1 MKKIVIFGT
10 GAAGRAIYRAIKD
23 DFNVVAFID
32 NSTAKQGSKFD
43 GVDICSVENLVNLD
57 YDSVYL
63 GGIWADEM
71 EAQLRTLGIDE
82 SCITVLEE
90 KDISFSTPSRQ
101 VATDEIMRVL
111 DGYFKEIKMDY
122 FLCNSAL
129 ISLLRGNSLSVVSD
143 VDLYVMNYADLEY
156 LARELPH
163 FLGSEYKLNLH
174 YVKGDAA
181 VRTDGQ
187 IKQICITNNLS
198 ESIVIDIGLFDEY
211 ENFMVCDYDD
221 GRFFYF
227 PKEIFEGGFTRLEY
241 MGFELNVLKHYNEYL
256 EFMYGKNYLEIP
268 KRFSSSDYLNLKTKD
283 ELEALIARQ

>member
-1 MKKIVIFGT
+1 MQNIVIFGT
-10 GAAGRAIYRAIKD
+10 GAAGRAIYRALKD
-23 DFNVVAFID
+23 EFNIVAFID
-32 NSTAKQGSKFD
+32 NNPNKQGTKYCDIEIYSVQNVVNLKFD
-43 GVDICSVENLVNLD
+43 
-57 YDSVYL
+57 YVYL

-71 EAQLRTLGIDE
+71 EAQLLNLIDKNK
-82 SCITVLEE
+82 IKVLDE

-156 LARELPH
+156 LTRELPH
-163 FLGSEYKLNLH
+163 FLGSEYKLNLR

-187 IKQICITNNLS
+187 IKRICITNNLL
-198 ESIVIDIGLFDEY
+198 ESIAIDIGLFDEY

-221 GRFFYF
+221 GRYFYF

-256 EFMYGKNYLEIP
+256 EFMYGKNYLEMP
-268 KRFSSSDYLNLKTKD
+268 KRFSSNDYLNLKTKAQLE
-283 ELEALIARQ
+283 ELKA

>member
-1 MKKIVIFGT
+1 MQNIVIFGT
-10 GAAGRAIYRAIKD
+10 GAAGRAIYRALKD
-23 DFNVVAFID
+23 EFNIVAFID
-32 NSTAKQGSKFD
+32 NNPNKQGTKYCD
-43 GVDICSVENLVNLD
+43 IEICSVQNVVNLKFD
-57 YDSVYL
+57 YVYL

-71 EAQLRTLGIDE
+71 EAQLLNLIDK
-82 SCITVLEE
+82 SKIKVLDE

-163 FLGSEYKLNLH
+163 FLGSEYKLNLR
-174 YVKGDAA
+174 YVEGDAA

-187 IKQICITNNLS
+187 IKRICITNNLL

-221 GRFFYF
+221 GRYFYF

-256 EFMYGKNYLEIP
+256 EFMYGKNYLEMP
-268 KRFSSSDYLNLKTKD
+268 KRFSSNDYLNLKTKAQLE
-283 ELEALIARQ
+283 ELKA

>member
-1 MKKIVIFGT
+1 MQNIVIFGT
-10 GAAGRAIYRAIKD
+10 GAAGRAIYRALKD
-23 DFNVVAFID
+23 EFNIVAFID
-32 NSTAKQGSKFD
+32 NNPNKQGTKYCDIEIYSVQNVVNLKFD
-43 GVDICSVENLVNLD
+43 
-57 YDSVYL
+57 YVYL

-71 EAQLRTLGIDE
+71 EAQLLNLIDK
-82 SCITVLEE
+82 SKIKVLDE

-163 FLGSEYKLNLH
+163 FLGSEYKLNLR
-174 YVKGDAA
+174 YVEGDAA

-187 IKQICITNNLS
+187 IKRICITNNLS
-198 ESIVIDIGLFDEY
+198 ESIAIDIGLFDEY

-256 EFMYGKNYLEIP
+256 EFMYGKNYLEMP
-268 KRFSSSDYLNLKTKD
+268 KRFSSNGYLNLKTKAQLE
-283 ELEALIARQ
+283 ELKA

>member
-1 MKKIVIFGT
+1 MQNIVIFGT
-10 GAAGRAIYRAIKD
+10 GAAGRAIYRALKD
-23 DFNVVAFID
+23 EFNIVAFID
-32 NSTAKQGSKFD
+32 NNPNKQGTKYCDIEIYSVQNVVNLKFD
-43 GVDICSVENLVNLD
+43 
-57 YDSVYL
+57 YVYL

-71 EAQLRTLGIDE
+71 EAQLLNLIDKNK
-82 SCITVLEE
+82 IKVLDE

-163 FLGSEYKLNLH
+163 FLGSEYKLNLR
-174 YVKGDAA
+174 YVEGDAA

-187 IKQICITNNLS
+187 IKRICITNNLL

-221 GRFFYF
+221 GRYFYF

-256 EFMYGKNYLEIP
+256 EFMYGKNYLEMP
-268 KRFSSSDYLNLKTKD
+268 KRFSSNDYLNLKTKD

>member
-1 MKKIVIFGT
+1 MQNIVIFGT
-10 GAAGRAIYRAIKD
+10 GAAGRAIYRALKD
-23 DFNVVAFID
+23 EFNIVAFID
-32 NSTAKQGSKFD
+32 NNPNKQGTKYCD
-43 GVDICSVENLVNLD
+43 IEICSVQNVVNLKFD
-57 YDSVYL
+57 YVYL

-71 EAQLRTLGIDE
+71 EAQLLNLIDK
-82 SCITVLEE
+82 SKIKVLDE

-163 FLGSEYKLNLH
+163 FLGSEYKLNLR

-187 IKQICITNNLS
+187 IKRICITNNLL

-221 GRFFYF
+221 GRYFYF
-227 PKEIFEGGFTRLEY
+227 PKEIFESGFTRLEY

-256 EFMYGKNYLEIP
+256 EFMYGKNYLEMP
-268 KRFSSSDYLNLKTKD
+268 KRFSSNDYLNLKTKAQLE
-283 ELEALIARQ
+283 ELKA

>member
-1 MKKIVIFGT
+1 MQNIVIFGT
-10 GAAGRAIYRAIKD
+10 GAAGRAIYRALKD
-23 DFNVVAFID
+23 EFNIVAFID
-32 NSTAKQGSKFD
+32 NNPNKQGTKYCDIEIYSVQNVVNLKFD
-43 GVDICSVENLVNLD
+43 
-57 YDSVYL
+57 YVYL

-71 EAQLRTLGIDE
+71 EAQLLNLIDK
-82 SCITVLEE
+82 SKIKVLDE

-163 FLGSEYKLNLH
+163 FLGSEYKLNLR

-187 IKQICITNNLS
+187 IKRICITNNLS

-211 ENFMVCDYDD
+211 KNFMVCDYDD
-221 GRFFYF
+221 GRYFYF

-256 EFMYGKNYLEIP
+256 EFMYGKNYLEMP
-268 KRFSSSDYLNLKTKD
+268 KRFSSNDYLNLKTKAQLE
-283 ELEALIARQ
+283 ELKA

>member
-1 MKKIVIFGT
+1 MQNIVIFGT
-10 GAAGRAIYRAIKD
+10 GAAGRAIYRALKD
-23 DFNVVAFID
+23 EFNIVAFID
-32 NSTAKQGSKFD
+32 NNPNKQGTKYCDIEIYSVQNVVNLKFD
-43 GVDICSVENLVNLD
+43 
-57 YDSVYL
+57 YVYL

-71 EAQLRTLGIDE
+71 EAQLLNLIDK
-82 SCITVLEE
+82 SKIKVLDE

-163 FLGSEYKLNLH
+163 FLGSEYKLNLR

-187 IKQICITNNLS
+187 IKRISITNNLS

-211 ENFMVCDYDD
+211 KNFMVCDYDD
-221 GRFFYF
+221 GRYFYF

-256 EFMYGKNYLEIP
+256 EFMYGKNYLEMP
-268 KRFSSSDYLNLKTKD
+268 KRFSSNDYLNLKTKD
-283 ELEALIARQ
+283 KLEALIARQ

>member
-1 MKKIVIFGT
+1 MQNIVIFGT
-10 GAAGRAIYRAIKD
+10 GAAGRAIYRALKD
-23 DFNVVAFID
+23 EFNIVAFID
-32 NSTAKQGSKFD
+32 NNPNKQGTKYCDIEIYSVQNVVNLKFD
-43 GVDICSVENLVNLD
+43 
-57 YDSVYL
+57 YVYL

-71 EAQLRTLGIDE
+71 EAQLLNLIDK
-82 SCITVLEE
+82 SKIKVLDE

-163 FLGSEYKLNLH
+163 FLGSEYKLNLR
-174 YVKGDAA
+174 YVEGDAA

-187 IKQICITNNLS
+187 IKRICITNNLS

-256 EFMYGKNYLEIP
+256 EFMYGKNYLEMP
-268 KRFSSSDYLNLKTKD
+268 KRFSSNDYLNLKTKAQLE
-283 ELEALIARQ
+283 ELKA

>member
-1 MKKIVIFGT
+1 MQNIVIFGT
-10 GAAGRAIYRAIKD
+10 GAAGRAIYRALKD
-23 DFNVVAFID
+23 EFNIVAFID
-32 NSTAKQGSKFD
+32 NNPNKQGTKYCDIEIYSVQNVVNLKFD
-43 GVDICSVENLVNLD
+43 
-57 YDSVYL
+57 YVYL

-71 EAQLRTLGIDE
+71 EAQLLNLIDK
-82 SCITVLEE
+82 SKIKVLDE

-163 FLGSEYKLNLH
+163 FLGSEYKLNLR
-174 YVKGDAA
+174 YVEGDAA

-187 IKQICITNNLS
+187 IKRICITNNLS
-198 ESIVIDIGLFDEY
+198 ESIAIDIGLFDEY

-256 EFMYGKNYLEIP
+256 EFMYGKNYLEMP
-268 KRFSSSDYLNLKTKD
+268 KRFSSNDYLNLKTKAQLE
-283 ELEALIARQ
+283 ELKA

>member
-1 MKKIVIFGT
+1 MQ
-10 GAAGRAIYRAIKD
+10 
-23 DFNVVAFID
+23 NVV
-32 NSTAKQGSKFD
+32 NLKFD
-43 GVDICSVENLVNLD
+43 
-57 YDSVYL
+57 YVYL

-71 EAQLRTLGIDE
+71 EAQLLNLIDK
-82 SCITVLEE
+82 SKIKVLDE

-163 FLGSEYKLNLH
+163 FLGSEYKLNLR
-174 YVKGDAA
+174 YVKGEAA

-187 IKQICITNNLS
+187 IKRICITNNLL

-211 ENFMVCDYDD
+211 KNFMVCDYDD
-221 GRFFYF
+221 GRYFYF

-256 EFMYGKNYLEIP
+256 EFMYGKNYLEMP
-268 KRFSSSDYLNLKTKD
+268 KRFSSNDYLNLKTKAQLE
-283 ELEALIARQ
+283 ELKA

>member
-1 MKKIVIFGT
+1 MQNIVIFGT
-10 GAAGRAIYRAIKD
+10 GAAGRAIYRALKD
-23 DFNVVAFID
+23 EFNIVAFID
-32 NSTAKQGSKFD
+32 NNPNKQGTKYCD
-43 GVDICSVENLVNLD
+43 IEICSVQNVVNLKFD
-57 YDSVYL
+57 YVYL

-71 EAQLRTLGIDE
+71 EAQLLNLIDK
-82 SCITVLEE
+82 SKIKVLDE

-156 LARELPH
+156 LAKELPH
-163 FLGSEYKLNLH
+163 FLGSEYKLNLR

-187 IKQICITNNLS
+187 IKRICITNNLL

-211 ENFMVCDYDD
+211 KNFMVCDYDD
-221 GRFFYF
+221 GRYFYF

-256 EFMYGKNYLEIP
+256 EFMYGKNYLEMP
-268 KRFSSSDYLNLKTKD
+268 KRFSSNDYLNLKTKAQLE
-283 ELEALIARQ
+283 ELKA

>member
-1 MKKIVIFGT
+1 MQNIVIFGT
-10 GAAGRAIYRAIKD
+10 GAAGRAIYRALKD
-23 DFNVVAFID
+23 EFNIVAFID
-32 NSTAKQGSKFD
+32 NNPNKQGTKYCDIEIYSVQNVVNLKFD
-43 GVDICSVENLVNLD
+43 
-57 YDSVYL
+57 YVYL

-71 EAQLRTLGIDE
+71 EAQLLNLIDK
-82 SCITVLEE
+82 SKIKVLDE
-90 KDISFSTPSRQ
+90 KDISFSTTSRQ

-163 FLGSEYKLNLH
+163 FLGSEYKLNLR

-187 IKQICITNNLS
+187 IKRICITNNLL

-221 GRFFYF
+221 GRYFYF

-256 EFMYGKNYLEIP
+256 KFMYGKNYLEMP
-268 KRFSSSDYLNLKTKD
+268 KRFSSNDYLNLKTKAQLE
-283 ELEALIARQ
+283 ELKA

>member
-1 MKKIVIFGT
+1 MQNIVIFGT
-10 GAAGRAIYRAIKD
+10 GAAGRAIYRALKD
-23 DFNVVAFID
+23 EFNIVAFID
-32 NSTAKQGSKFD
+32 NNPNKQGTKYCDIEIYSVQNVANLKFD
-43 GVDICSVENLVNLD
+43 
-57 YDSVYL
+57 YVYL

-71 EAQLRTLGIDE
+71 EAQLLNLIDK
-82 SCITVLEE
+82 SKIKVLDE

-163 FLGSEYKLNLH
+163 FLGSEYKLNLR

-187 IKQICITNNLS
+187 IKRICITNNLL

-221 GRFFYF
+221 GRYFYF

-256 EFMYGKNYLEIP
+256 EFMYGKNYLEMP
-268 KRFSSSDYLNLKTKD
+268 KRFSSNDYLNLKTKAQLE
-283 ELEALIARQ
+283 ELKA

>member
-1 MKKIVIFGT
+1 MQNIVIFGT
-10 GAAGRAIYRAIKD
+10 GAAGRAIYRALKD
-23 DFNVVAFID
+23 EFNIVAFID
-32 NSTAKQGSKFD
+32 NNPNKQGTKYCDIEIYSVQNVVNLKFD
-43 GVDICSVENLVNLD
+43 
-57 YDSVYL
+57 YVYL

-71 EAQLRTLGIDE
+71 EAQLLNLIDK
-82 SCITVLEE
+82 SKIKVLDE

-163 FLGSEYKLNLH
+163 FLGSEYKLNLR

-187 IKQICITNNLS
+187 IKRISITNNLL

-211 ENFMVCDYDD
+211 KNFMVCDYDD
-221 GRFFYF
+221 GRYFYF

-256 EFMYGKNYLEIP
+256 EFMYGKNYLEMP
-268 KRFSSSDYLNLKTKD
+268 KRFSSNDYLNLKTKD

>member
-1 MKKIVIFGT
+1 MQNIVIFGT
-10 GAAGRAIYRAIKD
+10 GAAGRAIYRALKD
-23 DFNVVAFID
+23 EFNIVAFID
-32 NSTAKQGSKFD
+32 NNPNKQGTKYCDIEIYSVQNVVNLKFD
-43 GVDICSVENLVNLD
+43 
-57 YDSVYL
+57 YVYL

-71 EAQLRTLGIDE
+71 EAQLLNLIDK
-82 SCITVLEE
+82 SKIKVLDE

-163 FLGSEYKLNLH
+163 FLGSEYKLNLR

-187 IKQICITNNLS
+187 IKRICITNNLL

-211 ENFMVCDYDD
+211 KNFMVCDYDD

-256 EFMYGKNYLEIP
+256 EFMYGKNYLEMP
-268 KRFSSSDYLNLKTKD
+268 KRFSSNDYLNLKTKAQLE
-283 ELEALIARQ
+283 ELKA

>member
-1 MKKIVIFGT
+1 MQNIVIFGT
-10 GAAGRAIYRAIKD
+10 GAAGRAIYRALKD
-23 DFNVVAFID
+23 EFNIVAFID
-32 NSTAKQGSKFD
+32 NNPNKQGTKYCDIEIYSVQNVVNLKFD
-43 GVDICSVENLVNLD
+43 
-57 YDSVYL
+57 YVYL

-71 EAQLRTLGIDE
+71 EAQLLNLIDK
-82 SCITVLEE
+82 SKIKVLDE

-156 LARELPH
+156 LARELSH
-163 FLGSEYKLNLH
+163 FLGSEYKLNLR

-187 IKQICITNNLS
+187 IKRICITNNLL
-198 ESIVIDIGLFDEY
+198 ESIAIDIGLFDEY

-221 GRFFYF
+221 GRYFYF

-256 EFMYGKNYLEIP
+256 EFMYGKNYLEMP
-268 KRFSSSDYLNLKTKD
+268 KRFSSNDYLNLKTKAQLE
-283 ELEALIARQ
+283 ELKA

>member
-1 MKKIVIFGT
+1 MQNIVIFGT
-10 GAAGRAIYRAIKD
+10 GAAGRAIYRALKD
-23 DFNVVAFID
+23 EFNIVAFID
-32 NSTAKQGSKFD
+32 NNPNKQGTKYCDIEIYSVQNVVNLKFD
-43 GVDICSVENLVNLD
+43 
-57 YDSVYL
+57 YVYL

-71 EAQLRTLGIDE
+71 EAQLLNLIDK
-82 SCITVLEE
+82 SKIKVLDE

-163 FLGSEYKLNLH
+163 FLGSEYKLNLR

-187 IKQICITNNLS
+187 LKRISITNNLL

-221 GRFFYF
+221 GRYFYF

-256 EFMYGKNYLEIP
+256 EFMYGKNYLEMP
-268 KRFSSSDYLNLKTKD
+268 KRFSSNDYLNLKTKAQLE
-283 ELEALIARQ
+283 ELKA

>member
-1 MKKIVIFGT
+1 MQNIVIFGT
-10 GAAGRAIYRAIKD
+10 GAAGRAIYRALKD
-23 DFNVVAFID
+23 EFNIVAFID
-32 NSTAKQGSKFD
+32 NNPNKQGTKYCD
-43 GVDICSVENLVNLD
+43 IEICSVQNVVNLKFD
-57 YDSVYL
+57 YVYL

-71 EAQLRTLGIDE
+71 EAQLLNLIDK
-82 SCITVLEE
+82 SKIKVLDE

-163 FLGSEYKLNLH
+163 FLSSEYKLNLR

-187 IKQICITNNLS
+187 IKRICITNNLL

-221 GRFFYF
+221 GRYFYF

-256 EFMYGKNYLEIP
+256 EFMYGKNYLEMP
-268 KRFSSSDYLNLKTKD
+268 KRFSSNDYLNLKTKAQLE
-283 ELEALIARQ
+283 ELKA

>member
-1 MKKIVIFGT
+1 MQNIVIFGT
-10 GAAGRAIYRAIKD
+10 GAAGRAIYRALKD
-23 DFNVVAFID
+23 EFNIVAFID
-32 NSTAKQGSKFD
+32 NNPNKQGTKYCDIEIYSVQNVVNLKFD
-43 GVDICSVENLVNLD
+43 
-57 YDSVYL
+57 YVYL

-71 EAQLRTLGIDE
+71 EAQLLNLIDK
-82 SCITVLEE
+82 SKIKVLDE

-163 FLGSEYKLNLH
+163 FLGSEYKLNLR

-187 IKQICITNNLS
+187 IKRICITNNLL

-221 GRFFYF
+221 GRYFYF

-256 EFMYGKNYLEIP
+256 EFMYGKNYLEMP
-268 KRFSSSDYLNLKTKD
+268 KRFSSNDYLNLKTKAQLE
-283 ELEALIARQ
+283 ELKA

>member
-1 MKKIVIFGT
+1 MQNIVIFGT
-10 GAAGRAIYRAIKD
+10 GAAGRAIYRALKD
-23 DFNVVAFID
+23 EFNIVAFID
-32 NSTAKQGSKFD
+32 NNPNKQGTKYCDIEIYSVQNVVNLKFD
-43 GVDICSVENLVNLD
+43 
-57 YDSVYL
+57 YVYL

-71 EAQLRTLGIDE
+71 EAQLLNLIDK
-82 SCITVLEE
+82 SKIKVLDE

-163 FLGSEYKLNLH
+163 FLGSEYKLNLR

-187 IKQICITNNLS
+187 IKRICITNNLL

-211 ENFMVCDYDD
+211 KNFMVCDYDD
-221 GRFFYF
+221 GRYFYF

-256 EFMYGKNYLEIP
+256 EFMYGKNYLEMP
-268 KRFSSSDYLNLKTKD
+268 KRFSSNDYLNLKTKAQLE
-283 ELEALIARQ
+283 ELKV

>member
-1 MKKIVIFGT
+1 MQNIVIFGT
-10 GAAGRAIYRAIKD
+10 GAAGRAIYRALKD
-23 DFNVVAFID
+23 EFNIVAFID
-32 NSTAKQGSKFD
+32 NNPNKQGTKYCDIEIYSVQNVANLKFD
-43 GVDICSVENLVNLD
+43 
-57 YDSVYL
+57 YVYL

-71 EAQLRTLGIDE
+71 EAQLLNLIDK
-82 SCITVLEE
+82 SKIKVLDE

-163 FLGSEYKLNLH
+163 FLGSEYKLNLR

-187 IKQICITNNLS
+187 IKRISITNNLL

-221 GRFFYF
+221 GRYFYF

-256 EFMYGKNYLEIP
+256 EFMYGKNYLEMP
-268 KRFSSSDYLNLKTKD
+268 KRFSSNDYLNLKTKAQLE
-283 ELEALIARQ
+283 ELKA

>member
-1 MKKIVIFGT
+1 MQNIVIFGT
-10 GAAGRAIYRAIKD
+10 GAAGRAIYRALKD
-23 DFNVVAFID
+23 EFNIVAFID
-32 NSTAKQGSKFD
+32 NNPNKQGTKYCDIEIYSVQNVVNLKFD
-43 GVDICSVENLVNLD
+43 
-57 YDSVYL
+57 YVYL

-71 EAQLRTLGIDE
+71 EAQLLNLIDK
-82 SCITVLEE
+82 SKIKVLDE

-163 FLGSEYKLNLH
+163 FLGSEYKLNLR

-181 VRTDGQ
+181 VKTDGQ
-187 IKQICITNNLS
+187 IERICITNNLL

-221 GRFFYF
+221 GRYFYF

-268 KRFSSSDYLNLKTKD
+268 KRFSSNDYLNLKTKD

>member
-1 MKKIVIFGT
+1 MQNIVIFGT
-10 GAAGRAIYRAIKD
+10 GAAGRAIYRALKD
-23 DFNVVAFID
+23 EFNIVAFID
-32 NSTAKQGSKFD
+32 NNPNKQGTKYCDIEIYSVQNVVNLKFD
-43 GVDICSVENLVNLD
+43 
-57 YDSVYL
+57 YVYL

-71 EAQLRTLGIDE
+71 ETQLLNLIDK
-82 SCITVLEE
+82 SKIKVLDE

-163 FLGSEYKLNLH
+163 FLGSEYKLNLR

-187 IKQICITNNLS
+187 IKRICITNNLS

-256 EFMYGKNYLEIP
+256 EFMYGKNYLEMP
-268 KRFSSSDYLNLKTKD
+268 KRFSSNDYLNLKTKAQLE
-283 ELEALIARQ
+283 ELKA

>member
-1 MKKIVIFGT
+1 MQNIVIFGT
-10 GAAGRAIYRAIKD
+10 GAAGRAIYRALKD
-23 DFNVVAFID
+23 EFNIVAFID
-32 NSTAKQGSKFD
+32 NNPNKQGTKYCDIEIYSVQNVVNLKFD
-43 GVDICSVENLVNLD
+43 
-57 YDSVYL
+57 YVYL

-71 EAQLRTLGIDE
+71 EAQLLNLIDK
-82 SCITVLEE
+82 SKIKVLDE

-163 FLGSEYKLNLH
+163 FLGSEYKLNLR

-187 IKQICITNNLS
+187 IKRISITNNLL

-221 GRFFYF
+221 GRYFYF

-256 EFMYGKNYLEIP
+256 EFMYGKNYLEMP
-268 KRFSSSDYLNLKTKD
+268 KRFSSNDYLNLKTKAQLE
-283 ELEALIARQ
+283 ELKA

>member
-1 MKKIVIFGT
+1 MHNIVIFGT
-10 GAAGRAIYRAIKD
+10 GAAGRAIYRALKD
-23 DFNVVAFID
+23 EFNIVAFID
-32 NSTAKQGSKFD
+32 NNPSKQGTKYCDIEIYSVQNVVNLKFD
-43 GVDICSVENLVNLD
+43 
-57 YDSVYL
+57 YVYL

-71 EAQLRTLGIDE
+71 EAQLLNLIDK
-82 SCITVLEE
+82 SKVKVLDE

-163 FLGSEYKLNLH
+163 FLGSEYKLNLR

-187 IKQICITNNLS
+187 IKRICITNNLL

-221 GRFFYF
+221 GRYFYF

-256 EFMYGKNYLEIP
+256 EFMYGKNYLEMP
-268 KRFSSSDYLNLKTKD
+268 KRFSSNDYLNLKTKAQLE
-283 ELEALIARQ
+283 ELKA

>member
-1 MKKIVIFGT
+1 MQNIVIFGT
-10 GAAGRAIYRAIKD
+10 GAAGRAIYRALKD
-23 DFNVVAFID
+23 EFNIVAFID
-32 NSTAKQGSKFD
+32 NNPNKQGTKYCDIEIYSVQNVVNLKFD
-43 GVDICSVENLVNLD
+43 
-57 YDSVYL
+57 YVYL

-71 EAQLRTLGIDE
+71 EAQLLNLIDK
-82 SCITVLEE
+82 SKIKVLDE

-163 FLGSEYKLNLH
+163 FLGSEYKLNLR
-174 YVKGDAA
+174 YVKGEAA

-187 IKQICITNNLS
+187 IKRICITNNLL

-221 GRFFYF
+221 GRYFYF
-227 PKEIFEGGFTRLEY
+227 PKEIFEGGFTRIEY

-256 EFMYGKNYLEIP
+256 EFMYGKNYLEMP
-268 KRFSSSDYLNLKTKD
+268 KRFSSNDYLNLKTKAQLE
-283 ELEALIARQ
+283 ELKA

>member
-1 MKKIVIFGT
+1 MQNIVIFGT
-10 GAAGRAIYRAIKD
+10 GAAGRAIYRALKD
-23 DFNVVAFID
+23 EFNIVAFID
-32 NSTAKQGSKFD
+32 NNPNKQGTKYCDIEIYSAQNVVNLKFD
-43 GVDICSVENLVNLD
+43 
-57 YDSVYL
+57 YVYL

-71 EAQLRTLGIDE
+71 EAQLLNLIDK
-82 SCITVLEE
+82 SKIKVLDE

-163 FLGSEYKLNLH
+163 FLGSEYKLNLR

-187 IKQICITNNLS
+187 IKRICITNNLL

-211 ENFMVCDYDD
+211 KNFMVCDYDD
-221 GRFFYF
+221 GRYFYF

-256 EFMYGKNYLEIP
+256 EFMYGKNYLEMP
-268 KRFSSSDYLNLKTKD
+268 KRFSSNDYLNLKTKAQLE
-283 ELEALIARQ
+283 ELKA

>member
-1 MKKIVIFGT
+1 MQNIVIFGT
-10 GAAGRAIYRAIKD
+10 GAAGRAIYRALKD
-23 DFNVVAFID
+23 EFNIVAFID
-32 NSTAKQGSKFD
+32 NNPNKQGTKYCDIEIYSVQNVVNLKFD
-43 GVDICSVENLVNLD
+43 
-57 YDSVYL
+57 YVYL

-71 EAQLRTLGIDE
+71 EAQLLNLIDK
-82 SCITVLEE
+82 SKIKVLDE

-163 FLGSEYKLNLH
+163 FLGSEYKLNLR

-187 IKQICITNNLS
+187 IKRICITNNLL

-211 ENFMVCDYDD
+211 KNFMVCDYDD
-221 GRFFYF
+221 GRYFYF

-256 EFMYGKNYLEIP
+256 EFMYGKNYLEMP
-268 KRFSSSDYLNLKTKD
+268 KRFSSNDYLNLKTKAQLE
-283 ELEALIARQ
+283 ELKA

>member
-1 MKKIVIFGT
+1 MQNIVIFGT
-10 GAAGRAIYRAIKD
+10 GAAGRAIYRALKD
-23 DFNVVAFID
+23 EFNIVAFID
-32 NSTAKQGSKFD
+32 NNPNKQGTKYCD
-43 GVDICSVENLVNLD
+43 IEICSVQNVVNLKFD
-57 YDSVYL
+57 YVYL

-71 EAQLRTLGIDE
+71 EAQLLNLIDK
-82 SCITVLEE
+82 SKIKVLDE

-101 VATDEIMRVL
+101 VATDEIMRML

-163 FLGSEYKLNLH
+163 FLGSEYKLNLR

-187 IKQICITNNLS
+187 IKRICITNNLL

-211 ENFMVCDYDD
+211 KNFMVCDYDD
-221 GRFFYF
+221 GRYFYF

-256 EFMYGKNYLEIP
+256 EFMYGKNYLEMP
-268 KRFSSSDYLNLKTKD
+268 KRFSSNDYLNLKTKAQLE
-283 ELEALIARQ
+283 ELKA

>member
-1 MKKIVIFGT
+1 MQNIVIFGT
-10 GAAGRAIYRAIKD
+10 GAAGRAIYRALKD
-23 DFNVVAFID
+23 EFNIVAFID
-32 NSTAKQGSKFD
+32 NNPNKQGTKYCDIEIYSVQNVVNLKFD
-43 GVDICSVENLVNLD
+43 
-57 YDSVYL
+57 YVYL

-71 EAQLRTLGIDE
+71 EAQLLNLIDK
-82 SCITVLEE
+82 SKIKVLDE

-163 FLGSEYKLNLH
+163 FLGSEYKLNLR

-187 IKQICITNNLS
+187 IKRICITNNLS

-256 EFMYGKNYLEIP
+256 EFMYGKNYLEMP
-268 KRFSSSDYLNLKTKD
+268 KRFSSNDYLNLKTKAQLE
-283 ELEALIARQ
+283 ELKA

>member
-1 MKKIVIFGT
+1 MQNIVIFGT
-10 GAAGRAIYRAIKD
+10 GAAGRAIYRALKD
-23 DFNVVAFID
+23 EFNIVAFID
-32 NSTAKQGSKFD
+32 NNPNKQGTKYCDIEIYSVQNVVNLKFD
-43 GVDICSVENLVNLD
+43 
-57 YDSVYL
+57 YVYL

-71 EAQLRTLGIDE
+71 EAQLLNLIDK
-82 SCITVLEE
+82 SKIKVLDEM
-90 KDISFSTPSRQ
+90 DISFSTPSRQ

-163 FLGSEYKLNLH
+163 FLGSEYKLNLR

-187 IKQICITNNLS
+187 IKRICITNNLL

-221 GRFFYF
+221 GRYFYF

-256 EFMYGKNYLEIP
+256 EFMYGKNYLEMP
-268 KRFSSSDYLNLKTKD
+268 KRFSSNDYLNLKTKAQLE
-283 ELEALIARQ
+283 ELKV

>member
-1 MKKIVIFGT
+1 MQNIVIFGT
-10 GAAGRAIYRAIKD
+10 GAAGRAIYRALKD
-23 DFNVVAFID
+23 EFNIVAFID
-32 NSTAKQGSKFD
+32 NNPNKQGTKYCDIEIYSVQNVVNLKFD
-43 GVDICSVENLVNLD
+43 
-57 YDSVYL
+57 YVYL

-71 EAQLRTLGIDE
+71 EAQLLNLIDK
-82 SCITVLEE
+82 SKIKVLDE

-163 FLGSEYKLNLH
+163 FLGSEYKLNLR

-187 IKQICITNNLS
+187 IKRICITNNLL

-256 EFMYGKNYLEIP
+256 EFMYGKNYLEMP
-268 KRFSSSDYLNLKTKD
+268 KRFSSNDYLNLKTKAQLE
-283 ELEALIARQ
+283 ELKA

>member
-1 MKKIVIFGT
+1 MQNIVIFGT
-10 GAAGRAIYRAIKD
+10 GAAGRAIYRALKD
-23 DFNVVAFID
+23 EFNIVAFID
-32 NSTAKQGSKFD
+32 NNPNKQGTKYCDIEIYSVQNVVNLKFD
-43 GVDICSVENLVNLD
+43 
-57 YDSVYL
+57 YVYL

-71 EAQLRTLGIDE
+71 EAQLLNLIDK
-82 SCITVLEE
+82 SKIKVLYE

-163 FLGSEYKLNLH
+163 FLGSEYKLNLR
-174 YVKGDAA
+174 YVEGDAA

-187 IKQICITNNLS
+187 IKRICITNNLS

-221 GRFFYF
+221 GRYFYF

-256 EFMYGKNYLEIP
+256 EFMYGKNYLEMP
-268 KRFSSSDYLNLKTKD
+268 KRFSSNDYLNLKTKD

>member
-1 MKKIVIFGT
+1 MQNIVIFGT
-10 GAAGRAIYRAIKD
+10 GAAGRAIYRALKD
-23 DFNVVAFID
+23 EFNIVAFID
-32 NSTAKQGSKFD
+32 NNPNKQGTKYCD
-43 GVDICSVENLVNLD
+43 IEICSVQNVVNLKFD
-57 YDSVYL
+57 YVYL

-71 EAQLRTLGIDE
+71 EAQLLNLIDK
-82 SCITVLEE
+82 SKIKVLDE

-163 FLGSEYKLNLH
+163 FLGSEYKLNLR

-187 IKQICITNNLS
+187 IKRICITNNLL

-221 GRFFYF
+221 GRYFYF

-256 EFMYGKNYLEIP
+256 EFMYGKNYLEMP
-268 KRFSSSDYLNLKTKD
+268 KRFSSNDYLNLKTKAQLE
-283 ELEALIARQ
+283 ELKA

>member
-1 MKKIVIFGT
+1 MQNIVIFGT
-10 GAAGRAIYRAIKD
+10 GAAGRAIYRALKD
-23 DFNVVAFID
+23 EFNIVAFID
-32 NSTAKQGSKFD
+32 NNPNKQGTKYCDIEIYSVQNVVNLKFD
-43 GVDICSVENLVNLD
+43 
-57 YDSVYL
+57 YVYL

-71 EAQLRTLGIDE
+71 EAQLLNLIDK
-82 SCITVLEE
+82 SKIKVLDE

-163 FLGSEYKLNLH
+163 FLGSEYKLNLR

-187 IKQICITNNLS
+187 IKRICITNHLL

-221 GRFFYF
+221 GRYFYF

-256 EFMYGKNYLEIP
+256 EFMYGKNYLEMP
-268 KRFSSSDYLNLKTKD
+268 KRFSSNDYLNLKTKAQLE
-283 ELEALIARQ
+283 ELKA

>member
-1 MKKIVIFGT
+1 MQNIVIFGT
-10 GAAGRAIYRAIKD
+10 GAAGRAIYRALKD
-23 DFNVVAFID
+23 EFNIVAFID
-32 NSTAKQGSKFD
+32 NNPNKQGTKYCDIEIYSVQNVVNLKFD
-43 GVDICSVENLVNLD
+43 
-57 YDSVYL
+57 YVYL

-71 EAQLRTLGIDE
+71 EAQLLNLIDK
-82 SCITVLEE
+82 SKIKVLDE

-163 FLGSEYKLNLH
+163 FLGSEYKLNLR

-187 IKQICITNNLS
+187 LKRISITNNLS

-221 GRFFYF
+221 GRYFYF

-256 EFMYGKNYLEIP
+256 EFMYGKNYLEMP
-268 KRFSSSDYLNLKTKD
+268 KRFSSNDYLNLKTKAQLE
-283 ELEALIARQ
+283 ELKA

>member
-1 MKKIVIFGT
+1 MQ
-10 GAAGRAIYRAIKD
+10 
-23 DFNVVAFID
+23 NVV
-32 NSTAKQGSKFD
+32 NLKFD
-43 GVDICSVENLVNLD
+43 
-57 YDSVYL
+57 YVYL

-71 EAQLRTLGIDE
+71 EAQLLNLIDK
-82 SCITVLEE
+82 SKIKVLDE

-143 VDLYVMNYADLEY
+143 VDLYVMNYADLAY

-163 FLGSEYKLNLH
+163 FLGSEYKLNLR

-187 IKQICITNNLS
+187 IKRICITNNLS

-211 ENFMVCDYDD
+211 GNFMVCDYDD

-256 EFMYGKNYLEIP
+256 EFMYGKNYLEMP
-268 KRFSSSDYLNLKTKD
+268 KRFSSNDYLNLKTKAQLE
-283 ELEALIARQ
+283 ELKA

>member
-1 MKKIVIFGT
+1 MQNIVIFGT
-10 GAAGRAIYRAIKD
+10 GAAGRAIYRALKD
-23 DFNVVAFID
+23 EFNIVAFID
-32 NSTAKQGSKFD
+32 NNPNKQGTKYCDIEIYSVQNVVNLKFD
-43 GVDICSVENLVNLD
+43 
-57 YDSVYL
+57 YVYL

-71 EAQLRTLGIDE
+71 EAQLLNLIDK
-82 SCITVLEE
+82 SKIKVLDE

-163 FLGSEYKLNLH
+163 FLGSEYKLNLR

-187 IKQICITNNLS
+187 IKRICITNNLL

-221 GRFFYF
+221 GRYFYF

-256 EFMYGKNYLEIP
+256 KFMYGKNYLEMP
-268 KRFSSSDYLNLKTKD
+268 KRFSSNDYLNLKTKAQLE
-283 ELEALIARQ
+283 ELKA

>member
-1 MKKIVIFGT
+1 MQNIVIFGT
-10 GAAGRAIYRAIKD
+10 GAAGRAIYRALKD
-23 DFNVVAFID
+23 EFNIVAFID
-32 NSTAKQGSKFD
+32 NNPNKQGTKYCD
-43 GVDICSVENLVNLD
+43 IEICSVQNVVNLKFD
-57 YDSVYL
+57 YVYL

-71 EAQLRTLGIDE
+71 EAQLLNLIDK
-82 SCITVLEE
+82 SKIKVLDE

-163 FLGSEYKLNLH
+163 FLGSEYKLNLR

-187 IKQICITNNLS
+187 IKRICITNNLL

-221 GRFFYF
+221 GRYFYF

-241 MGFELNVLKHYNEYL
+241 MDFELNVLKHYNEYL
-256 EFMYGKNYLEIP
+256 EFMYGKNYLEMP
-268 KRFSSSDYLNLKTKD
+268 KRFSSNDYLNLKTKAQLE
-283 ELEALIARQ
+283 ELKA